1 MCFSSRSGGGGNNRP
16 EYAAQKASGPH
27 SAPKSGQDFRGN
39 KMEKEFVSF
48 KITNLLRNQSLITD
62 KGGKGTW
69 KG

>member
-1 MCFSSRSGGGGNNRP
+1 MCFSSRSGGGGNHRP
-16 EYAAQKASGPH
+16 EYAAQKASSTH
-27 SAPKSGQDFRGN
+27 SAPKSEQDFRGN
-39 KMEKEFVSF
+39 KMQKEFVSF